1 VTFAK
6 RLVLGT
12 LLALLSTMA
21 VLLWVAERS
30 LRRDL
35 EGDIATSLE
44 SEAQLIVE
52 ALPSDSLAWEET
64 VHRLERQNNHRIT
77 LVDRSGRV
85 RADSD
90 FPPGPLPAIEN
101 HAARPEIRAAL
112 RGATGVAS
120 RRSQTVGRMLL
131 YVAVPGGPGAVRVA
145 ADLSQVDAVVRR
157 AQGAVAGA
165 ALLALAV
172 GAIFAFFAGR
182 SIAQPLTAIAGAARA
197 IAAGSPP
204 RFPRS
209 GIPDIDALVQALR
222 QMHRQLAD
230 RFDELRREQ
239 AESAALVESMIEGV
253 IAADG
258 RGHIVTANPA
268 ARRILGYGA
277 LDTLP
282 DLPELFRVKAARE
295 VVDAVLVGRPV
306 QDRQLEM
313 DGRAFMVNAR
323 PLPAG
328 GAVLVI
334 HDLTEM
340 RRLEAVRRDFVANVS
355 HELKTPLT
363 SISGYAETLLSEQA
377 DADTETTRRFLAT
390 ILSNARRMQRL
401 VDDLLDLSRIE
412 AGRWQPSR
420 TLVDVAGVAGES
432 WNALAGHGGLAEGGG
447 GSGGGN
453 GLGQQ
458 IQLDSEIESE
468 AATVCADLD
477 ALRQI
482 FTNLFDNSL
491 RYTPAGGRIIC
502 SARRQGEGTAI
513 SVRDT
518 GVGISREHLP
528 RIFERF
534 WRADISRSREEGG
547 TGLGLA
553 IVKHLVEA
561 HGGRVWAQSDLGRG
575 TTVTFWLP
583 DSAV

>member
-1 VTFAK
+1 MTFAK

-12 LLALLSTMA
+12 LFVLISTMA
-21 VLLWVAERS
+21 VLLWAAERS

-35 EGDIATSLE
+35 EGDIARSLE
-44 SEAQLIVE
+44 SEARLISE
-52 ALPSDSLAWEET
+52 ALPADSLAWDEA
-64 VHRLERQNNHRIT
+64 VHRLARKNNHRIT
-77 LVDRSGRV
+77 VVDRDGRV
-85 RADSD
+85 RADSY
-90 FPPGPLPAIEN
+90 FPPGSLPAIEN
-101 HAARPEIRAAL
+101 HAGRPEIRAAL
-112 RGATGVAS
+112 QGREGESS
-120 RRSQTVGRMLL
+120 RRSQTVGQALL

-145 ADLSQVDAVVRR
+145 ADLSQVDAVVQR
-157 AQGAVAGA
+157 AQRAVAGA
-165 ALLALAV
+165 AALALAV

-182 SIAQPLTAIAGAARA
+182 SIAQPLTAITGAARA

-209 GIPDIDALVQALR
+209 GVPDIDALVQALR

-268 ARRILGYGA
+268 ARRILGYGT

-363 SISGYAETLLSEQA
+363 SISGYAETLLAEHP
-377 DADTETTRRFLAT
+377 DEETTRRFLAT

-432 WNALAGHGGLAEGGG
+432 WNALAGHGGA
-447 GSGGGN
+447 
-453 GLGQQ
+453 QQ
-458 IQLDSEIESE
+458 IRFELEIDEE
-468 AATVCADLD
+468 AGTVCVDLD

-491 RYTPAGGRIIC
+491 RYTAAGGRILC

-534 WRADISRSREEGG
+534 WRADTSRSREEGG
-547 TGLGLA
+547 TGLGLS

-575 TTVTFWLP
+575 TTVAFWVP
-583 DSAV
+583 DSAL